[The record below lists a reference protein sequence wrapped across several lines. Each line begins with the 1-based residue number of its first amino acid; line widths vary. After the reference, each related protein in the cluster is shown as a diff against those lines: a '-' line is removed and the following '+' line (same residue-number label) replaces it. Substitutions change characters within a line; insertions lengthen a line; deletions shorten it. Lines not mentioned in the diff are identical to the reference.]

1 MNDFVVENLWCKIER
16 LRQEMHEIAL
26 KKGISHPDVL
36 MVSCKL
42 DEALNAFYKMSLAE
56 KDSLYS
62 KYSGYQLIHKL
73 HFYSLTT
80 HVLDS
85 SSFSKKRTKKIR
97 YI

>member
-1 MNDFVVENLWCKIER
+1 METLLCKIEC
-16 LRQEMHEIAL
+16 LRQRMHVTAAE
-26 KKGISHPDVL
+26 KGISHPDVL